1 VLVDL
6 GHWTAGREGER
17 ERRLGEGAECMGR
30 DIRDLGKVKED
41 RVQDISK
48 KKNSDGLVKT
58 VHKWK
63 FKDGLVKTVCI
74 FPDYLVKS
82 VLIYFLRTVFKKK
95 N

>member
-1 VLVDL
+1 M
-6 GHWTAGREGER
+6 A
-17 ERRLGEGAECMGR
+17 R